1 MLNVKNLSI
10 GTIYA
15 FNVSIEDLAATFVNM
30 EDASSLGKQVL
41 DAMNV
46 ICTVGNV
53 KSRGSNYC
61 VDLIFVDF
69 LANII
74 IEGCVANKVP
84 YWNKI
89 GDSMYDSTFKVV
101 DSCLLD

>member
-1 MLNVKNLSI
+1 MLNVNNLSI

-15 FNVSIEDLAATFVNM
+15 FNVSIEDLAATFLNM
-30 EDASSLGKQVL
+30 EDVSSLGRKMI

-46 ICTVGNV
+46 ICTVGDV
-53 KSRGSNYC
+53 KSRGFDYC
-61 VDLIFVDF
+61 VELIFANF
-69 LANII
+69 PSNII

-89 GDSMYDSTFKVV
+89 GDGMYDYF
-101 DSCLLD
+101 